1 MIDRCIER
9 LREHHLGWVHLDVVV
24 DNEPAMAFWEKAGWH
39 RVDTLTRLSRAL

>member
-1 MIDRCIER
+1 MIDKCIER

-24 DNEPAMAFWEKAGWH
+24 DNEVAMAFWEKAGWH